1 MDWHAPSTKADH
13 SPLTIRTMYNKSN
26 NGKKAF
32 WNCKEQE
39 LEKIIS
45 LFFEVILPQE
55 PIILLRKCPYYKVI
69 SMIKKNISSRRMHL
83 HLRSSMTLSLKQY

>member
-13 SPLTIRTMYNKSN
+13 SPLTIRTMYNKFN

-45 LFFEVILPQE
+45 LFSKLS
-55 PIILLRKCPYYKVI
+55 Y
-69 SMIKKNISSRRMHL
+69 H
-83 HLRSSMTLSLKQY
+83 RSQLFF